1 MSVEPYKNTEGRTMY
16 SVRYIKPDGKRTRRR
31 GFKLRR
37 DAVLWEAQHVTQAK
51 AAGTFVDTSNLNVTV
66 SALYDSWIAR
76 KKMSI
81 KPSYL
86 DDLEQAWEKYVRP
99 VWAGVPLT
107 KINQSAVQAW
117 VLSISNGEFDG
128 KKKSPSV
135 VLRAHGV
142 LASLLDDAV
151 KAHQLAQ
158 NPARGVELPRKPRRT
173 KHTYLTMPQLLG
185 LAEAAGK
192 YKPLILL
199 LGLTGLRWGEAIG
212 LLVKDV
218 HPDKHRIDVYKS
230 ATQVGSEI
238 IVGSPKTHE
247 IRTVMYPNLLDEL
260 LDLDRPGDAL
270 LFKNARGGYL
280 KHPKVKSG
288 SSWFRAACV
297 KAGVPRMTI
306 HDLRHTAA
314 SLMVAS
320 GANVKV
326 VQRQLGHASASMT
339 LDVYAD
345 LFDDD
350 LDTVRERLD
359 SQLFGH
365 ILDTFSGKLMQKSD
379 K

>member
-1 MSVEPYKNTEGRTMY
+1 MSVHQYKLKDGRVLYRVSFDT
-16 SVRYIKPDGKRTRRR
+16 PDGKRTTKR
-31 GFKLRR
+31 GFKRRR
-37 DAVLWEAQHVTQAK
+37 DAILWEAEHVTTAK
-51 AAGTFVDTSNLNVTV
+51 AEGTFIDTSSMNVTV
-66 SALYDSWIAR
+66 AALYTPWLAR
-76 KKMSI
+76 KKMTV

-86 DDLEQAWEKYVRP
+86 DDLEQAWAKYVAP
-99 VWAGVPLT
+99 VWAGIPLS
-107 KINQSAVQAW
+107 KISQQAVQTW
-117 VLSISNGEFDG
+117 VLSISNGSFDG
-128 KKKSPSV
+128 TAKSPSV

-151 KAHQLAQ
+151 KAHKLAQ
-158 NPARGVELPRKPRRT
+158 NPARGVELPRKSRKT
-173 KHTYLTMPQLLG
+173 KHTYLTMQQLLG

-192 YKPLILL
+192 YKTLILL

-212 LLVKDV
+212 LKVKDV

-247 IRTVMYPNLLDEL
+247 IRTVMYPDLLDEL
-260 LDLDRPGDAL
+260 LDLDRPGDEL

-288 SSWFRAACV
+288 GSWFSKACDV
-297 KAGVPRMTI
+297 AGVPRMTI

-359 SQLFGH
+359 SKLFGH

>member
-1 MSVEPYKNTEGRTMY
+1 MSVSAYTLKDGSTFYRARFTT
-16 SVRYIKPDGKRTRRR
+16 PDGKRTDKR
-31 GFKLRR
+31 GFKRRR
-37 DAVLWEAQHVTQAK
+37 DAILWEAEHVTTAK
-51 AAGTFVDTSNLNVTV
+51 AEGTFIDTSSLNVTV
-66 SALYDSWIAR
+66 AALYTPWLAR
-76 KKMSI
+76 KKMTI

-86 DDLEQAWEKYVRP
+86 DDLEQAWTKYVEP
-99 VWAGVPLT
+99 VWAGIPLY
-107 KINQSAVQAW
+107 KISQPAVQAW
-117 VLSISNGEFDG
+117 VLSISNGSFDG
-128 KKKSPSV
+128 TAKSPSV

-151 KAHQLAQ
+151 KAHKLAQ

-173 KHTYLTMPQLLG
+173 KHAYLTMQQLLG
-185 LAEAAGK
+185 LAEASGK

-218 HPDKHRIDVYKS
+218 HQDKHRIDVYKS

-247 IRTVMYPNLLDEL
+247 IRTVMYPQLLDEL

-270 LFKNARGGYL
+270 LFENARGGYVRR
-280 KHPKVKSG
+280 PKTKDD
-288 SSWFRAACV
+288 SSWFV
-297 KAGVPRMTI
+297 KAYKQVGVEHMTI

-350 LDTVRERLD
+350 LDVVRERLVTG
-359 SQLFGH
+359 LRAH
-365 ILDTFSGKLMQKSD
+365 TVPTFFQKHSEKD
-379 K
+379 

>member
-1 MSVEPYKNTEGRTMY
+1 MSVHQYKLKDGSTFYRVSFDT
-16 SVRYIKPDGKRTRRR
+16 PDGKRTTKR
-31 GFKLRR
+31 GFKRRR
-37 DAVLWEAQHVTQAK
+37 DAILWEAEHVTTAK
-51 AAGTFVDTSNLNVTV
+51 AEGTFIDTSNLNVTV
-66 SALYDSWIAR
+66 AALYAPWIAR
-76 KKMSI
+76 KKMTV

-86 DDLEQAWEKYVRP
+86 DDLEQAWAKYVEP
-99 VWAGVPLT
+99 VWAGIPLS
-107 KINQSAVQAW
+107 KISQQAVQAW
-117 VLSISNGEFDG
+117 VLSISNGDFDG
-128 KKKSPSV
+128 TAKSPSV

-142 LASLLDDAV
+142 LASLLDDTV

-158 NPARGVELPRKPRRT
+158 NPARGVELPRKPRKT
-173 KHTYLTMPQLLG
+173 KHTYLTMQQLLG
-185 LAEAAGK
+185 LAEASGK

-218 HPDKHRIDVYKS
+218 HPDKHRIDIYKS

-247 IRTVMYPNLLDEL
+247 MRTVMYPEL
-260 LDLDRPGDAL
+260 LDDLLDLERPGDEL

-280 KHPKVKSG
+280 KHPKARTG
-288 SSWFRAACV
+288 GSWFAKACDV
-297 KAGVPRMTI
+297 AGVPRMTI

-350 LDTVRERLD
+350 LDTVRKRLVESLRD
-359 SQLFGH
+359 NTVT
-365 ILDTFSGKLMQKSD
+365 TFFQKHSGKD
-379 K
+379 

>member
-1 MSVEPYKNTEGRTMY
+1 MSVSSYNLKDGSTFYR
-16 SVRYIKPDGKRTRRR
+16 VRFTTPDGKRTDKR
-31 GFKLRR
+31 GFKRRR
-37 DAVLWEAQHVTQAK
+37 DAIRWEAEHVTTAK
-51 AAGTFVDTSNLNVTV
+51 AEGTFIDTSNLNVTV
-66 SALYDSWIAR
+66 AALYTAWLAR
-76 KKMSI
+76 KKMTV

-86 DDLEQAWEKYVRP
+86 DDLEQAWRKYVEP
-99 VWAGVPLT
+99 VWSGIPLS
-107 KINQSAVQAW
+107 KITQQAVQAW
-117 VLSISNGEFDG
+117 VLSISNGSFDG
-128 KKKSPSV
+128 TAKSPSV

-151 KAHQLAQ
+151 KARQLAQ
-158 NPARGVELPRKPRRT
+158 NPARGIELPRKPRKT
-173 KHTYLTMPQLLG
+173 KHTYLTMQQLLG

-230 ATQVGSEI
+230 ATQVGSQ
-238 IVGSPKTHE
+238 IVVGTPKTHE
-247 IRTVMYPNLLDEL
+247 MRTVMYPELLDEL
-260 LDLDRPGDAL
+260 LDLDRPGDEL
-270 LFKNARGGYL
+270 LFINSRGGYL
-280 KHPKVKSG
+280 KHPKAKSG

-297 KAGVPRMTI
+297 RAGVPRMTI

-350 LDTVRERLD
+350 LDTVRERLVD
-359 SQLFGH
+359 GLRAH
-365 ILDTFSGKLMQKSD
+365 TVPTFFQKHSEKD
-379 K
+379 

>member
-1 MSVEPYKNTEGRTMY
+1 MSVHQYKLKDGRVLYRVSFDT
-16 SVRYIKPDGKRTRRR
+16 PNGKRTTKR
-31 GFKLRR
+31 GFKRRR
-37 DAVLWEAQHVTQAK
+37 DAVVWEAEHVIQAK
-51 AAGTFVDTSNLNVTV
+51 AEGTFVDTNNLNLTV
-66 SALYDSWIAR
+66 AQLYEPWLAR

-99 VWAGVPLT
+99 VWAGVPLI
-107 KINQSAVQAW
+107 KINQPAVQAW
-117 VLSISNGEFDG
+117 VLSISSGEFDG
-128 KKKSPSV
+128 MKKSPSV

-151 KAHQLAQ
+151 KAHKLVT
-158 NPARGVELPRKPRRT
+158 NPARGVELPKKPRKT
-173 KHTYLTMPQLLG
+173 KHEYLSMEQLLA
-185 LAEAAGK
+185 LAQASGEHRA
-192 YKPLILL
+192 LVLL
-199 LGLTGLRWGEAIG
+199 LGLTGLRWGEAVG

-230 ATQVGSEI
+230 ATQVGSQ
-238 IVGSPKTHE
+238 IVVGTPKTHE
-247 IRTVMYPNLLDEL
+247 IRTVMYPEALDEL
-260 LDLDRPGDAL
+260 LDLDKPGNAL
-270 LFKNARGGYL
+270 LFENQRGGYL
-280 KHPKVKSG
+280 KHPKARTG
-288 SSWFRAACV
+288 GSWFAKACDV
-297 KAGVPRMTI
+297 AGVPRMTI

-350 LDTVRERLD
+350 LDVVRERLD
-359 SQLFGH
+359 GL
-365 ILDTFSGKLMQKSD
+365 LRDNTVTTFSGKLVQKSD

>member
-142 LASLLDDAV
+142 LASLLDDGV
-151 KAHQLAQ
+151 KAHKLAF
-158 NPARGVELPRKPRRT
+158 NPARGIELPRKPRKT
-173 KHTYLTMPQLLG
+173 KHEYLSMEQLLA
-185 LAEAAGK
+185 LAQASGEHQA
-192 YKPLILL
+192 LVLL
-199 LGLTGLRWGEAIG
+199 LGFTGLRWGEAVG

-230 ATQVGSEI
+230 ATQVGSQ
-238 IVGSPKTHE
+238 IVVGTPKTHE
-247 IRTVMYPNLLDEL
+247 IRTVMYPSALDKV
-260 LDLDRPGDAL
+260 LDLDKPGNAL
-270 LFKNARGGYL
+270 LFENQRGGYL
-280 KHPKVKSG
+280 KHPKARTG
-288 SSWFRAACV
+288 GSWFAKACDAA
-297 KAGVPRMTI
+297 GIPRMTI

-350 LDTVRERLD
+350 LDTVRERLN